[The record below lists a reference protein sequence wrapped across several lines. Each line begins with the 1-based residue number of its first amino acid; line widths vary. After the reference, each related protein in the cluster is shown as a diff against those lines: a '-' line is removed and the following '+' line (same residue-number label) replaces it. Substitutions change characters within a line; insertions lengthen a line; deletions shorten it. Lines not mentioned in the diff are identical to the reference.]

1 MKQFVAVAVAV
12 LCMTGF
18 AMPALSEIGQEK
30 LLMSEMK
37 GEQEKKQKPGT
48 GGTSEPCSE
57 RDPLPCLTTTVAQG
71 SNPNCPNGGRTCNS
85 PGAQCTKMSGA
96 NGTCVNM
103 TGGGYCNC
111 SCM

>member
-1 MKQFVAVAVAV
+1 MKQLVAVAVAV
-12 LCMTGF
+12 LCTAGF
-18 AMPALSEIGQEK
+18 AMPSFSEMGQEK

-37 GEQEKKQKPGT
+37 GETEKQKGGT

-57 RDPLPCLTTTVAQG
+57 RDPLPCLTTTVTAG
-71 SNPNCPNGGRTCNS
+71 SNPNCPNGGRRCNA

-96 NGTCVNM
+96 NGTCVDM
-103 TGGGYCNC
+103 MGGGFCNC